1 MQRALL
7 PRATLLILLA
17 TPSVTLAG
25 GDEYWGYS
33 YRNIDVTAAGTS
45 AYAVN
50 LARYCVR
57 LDAMLT
63 RILGIKTSYRPPTHI
78 YALPAAQR
86 EQYVGDSTVSFHVFH
101 YDVTVVTDN
110 DRAADSNYWGAYF
123 GYTAALLA
131 ADRQLRGP
139 DWYLEGVPAI
149 FAGTTFQ
156 NGRATLGNVQPGYGF
171 TLARGGALIPMR
183 ILLTQKKQQVVA
195 GNPNNR
201 RMYDAEVWALAHE
214 VFVESWHR
222 AEFGKYLDLMRQ
234 GTTET
239 AAFAASFNI
248 SYEQLDKQFADVIN
262 RRSYSYTMDAPEDA
276 AASQETAQ
284 RLSAAEV
291 KGRLALLTVRYGA
304 GPDALQLANEA
315 LQTEPANRT
324 ALRALAL
331 AQLARG
337 AYSDSLAALD
347 RLAAAG
353 ESADAYADSAEV
365 LAALAGAVDSGQAT
379 LQIDAATLRQRAKAD
394 YQQALAADAD
404 DRRSRYGLAKLAES
418 PEEFI
423 ATTGIVSHP
432 NQHPLILDIVTNVI
446 PLNPDGTMPRMAV
459 HVRRS
464 RAEPFELSYR
474 VYRRVRGSDTYA
486 LTETSPVW
494 SIEKGA
500 LIRPDFAD
508 GVLLG
513 EYRFAIFIDRHPWR
527 VVEFKV
533 VPNGT

>member
-1 MQRALL
+1 MLRALV
-7 PRATLLILLA
+7 RGAALLA
-17 TPSVTLAG
+17 VLMAPIASEAG

-33 YRNIDVTAAGTS
+33 YRNIDVTAAGTN

-57 LDAMLT
+57 LDAMLS

-78 YALPAAQR
+78 YALPADQLK
-86 EQYVGDSTVSFHVFH
+86 QYVGDSTVSFHVAR

-110 DRAADSNYWGAYF
+110 ATAADSDYWGPYF

-139 DWYLEGVPAI
+139 DWYLEGVPSV

-156 NGRATLGNVQPGYGF
+156 HGRAQLGNVQAGYGV

-183 ILLTQKKQQVVA
+183 VLLTQKRQEVVT
-195 GNPNNR
+195 GNANNL

-222 AEFGKYLDLMRQ
+222 VEFGKYLDLMRQ

-239 AAFAASFNI
+239 AAFTASFNI

-262 RRSYSYTMDAPEDA
+262 RRPYVYTMDAPEDA
-276 AASQETAQ
+276 AASGETAQ
-284 RLSAAEV
+284 PLSAAEV
-291 KGRLALLTVRYGA
+291 KGRLALLTVRYGK
-304 GPDALQLANEA
+304 GPDALQLANET

-324 ALRALAL
+324 ALRALAR

-337 AYSDSLAALD
+337 AYGDSLAAVD

-353 ESADAYADSAEV
+353 EPADAYADSAEV
-365 LAALAGAVDSGQAT
+365 LAALASAVASGQAKLPT
-379 LQIDAATLRQRAKAD
+379 DAAMLRQRAKAD

-404 DRRSRYGLAKLAES
+404 DRRSRNGLAKLES
-418 PEEFI
+418 SQP
-423 ATTGIVSHP
+423 
-432 NQHPLILDIVTNVI
+432 
-446 PLNPDGTMPRMAV
+446 
-459 HVRRS
+459 
-464 RAEPFELSYR
+464 
-474 VYRRVRGSDTYA
+474 
-486 LTETSPVW
+486 
-494 SIEKGA
+494 
-500 LIRPDFAD
+500 
-508 GVLLG
+508 
-513 EYRFAIFIDRHPWR
+513 
-527 VVEFKV
+527 
-533 VPNGT
+533 